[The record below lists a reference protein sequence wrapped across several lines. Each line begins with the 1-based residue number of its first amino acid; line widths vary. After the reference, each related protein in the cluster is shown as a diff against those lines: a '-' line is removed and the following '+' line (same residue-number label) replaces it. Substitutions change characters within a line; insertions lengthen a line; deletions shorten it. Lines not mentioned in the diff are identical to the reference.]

1 MMAAHPIL
9 RLVVAAYRP
18 MQMRGLMLD
27 GRLPTTHQV
36 DERAGSSRHARRI
49 SLMAV
54 VAAPISR
61 YFTKRRSPC

>member
-1 MMAAHPIL
+1 MAAHPIV
-9 RLVVAAYRP
+9 RLLVAAYRP

-27 GRLPTTHQV
+27 GRLSTMQQV
-36 DERAGSSRHARRI
+36 GEYVGSSRHARRI